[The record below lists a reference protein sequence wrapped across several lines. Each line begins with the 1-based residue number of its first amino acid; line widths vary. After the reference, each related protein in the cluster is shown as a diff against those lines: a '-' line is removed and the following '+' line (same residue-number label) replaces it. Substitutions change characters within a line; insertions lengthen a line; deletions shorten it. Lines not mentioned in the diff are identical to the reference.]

1 MLQKKIILL
10 PLLLL
15 SSCGYEA
22 IYSKKNSVNYDFTVS
37 DLSFVGDR
45 TVNLKIKEKLNN
57 HTLGKKDKDF
67 ILKISSTSEKIIL
80 AKNTAGDA
88 TSFKNVI
95 SINVDVLINDKFK
108 SNFIIL
114 ESFNYNNI
122 TNKFNLKKYEEE
134 IKINL
139 SEATSAKLFLIF
151 FSCCF
156 KSNLLEILL

>member
-1 MLQKKIILL
+1 MFQKKIILL
-10 PLLLL
+10 LLLLL

-22 IYSKKNSVNYDFTVS
+22 IHSKKNSINYNFSVS
-37 DLSFVGDR
+37 ELNFVGDR

-57 HTLGKKDKDF
+57 YTQNEKDKNF

-88 TSFKNVI
+88 TSFKNTI
-95 SINVDVLINDKFK
+95 SINVEVLMNNKFK

-122 TNKFNLKKYEEE
+122 SNKFNLNKYEKE
-134 IKINL
+134 IKNNL
-139 SEATSAKLFLIF
+139 AETASDKLIF
-151 FSCCF
+151 
-156 KSNLLEILL
+156 KLSNIQ